1 MQSQNQTQGVF
12 CVCVTH
18 RLLMVFS
25 LLVVSHL
32 SPPILKVK
40 TQGFLLYPESVL
52 MDLISSS
59 GDIMYLNIIRLASPM
74 MLS

>member
-1 MQSQNQTQGVF
+1 
-12 CVCVTH
+12 
-18 RLLMVFS
+18 MVFS

-32 SPPILKVK
+32 SPPVLKVK

-59 GDIMYLNIIRLASPM
+59 GNIMYLNIIRLASPM